1 MLQIRDYEECDQ
13 QVVLALHVEAM
24 VHAGVYRGPNLH
36 EQDLLDIENVYVNSP
51 GAFLVGELDG
61 VIVAMGAF
69 KKSRDGL
76 AELKRMRVK
85 PSMQGRGFGREM
97 FIALEQRAR
106 KMGYRGFHLDTSIQ
120 QVSAQ
125 KLYLSHGCVETGRV
139 HHDGF
144 DCIEYEKIFK

>member
-1 MLQIRDYEECDQ
+1 MDIRDYEPRDRQ
-13 QVVLALHVEAM
+13 AVVALHVEAM

-36 EQDLLDIENVYVNSP
+36 EQDLLDIEGVYVDSP

-61 VIVAMGAF
+61 AIVAMGAF
-69 KKSRDGL
+69 KKGLDGL

-85 PSMQGRGFGREM
+85 PVHQGKGFGGRM
-97 FIALEQRAR
+97 FDALEQRAR
-106 KMGYRGFHLDTSIQ
+106 EMGYRGFCLDTSVL

-125 KLYLSHGCVETGRV
+125 KLYLSRGCIETGRV

-144 DCIEYEKIFK
+144 DCIEYEKLFK